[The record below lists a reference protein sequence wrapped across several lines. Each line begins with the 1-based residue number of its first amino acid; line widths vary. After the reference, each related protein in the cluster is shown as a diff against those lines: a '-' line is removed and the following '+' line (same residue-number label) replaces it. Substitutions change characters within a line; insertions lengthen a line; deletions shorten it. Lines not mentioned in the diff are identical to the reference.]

1 MNLSQAGALPDV
13 AAGLALAMVAYTS
26 TNLDNLLLIT
36 SSAARIENRYA
47 VIKGFLLSS
56 TAVLGMSAA
65 FVAISEI
72 LSPQTLGLLGLIPL
86 FLGIR
91 ILLKL
96 RSEQEQTDLATIGF
110 WPVGLALLAN
120 STDTIVVFGPLLA
133 ESEPAALFAML
144 IGYILMVGLWMV
156 LALRLSERLARANV
170 LERLARW
177 ATPIFMIAIGVYI
190 LMDTTTD
197 TLVRSP

>member
-1 MNLSQAGALPDV
+1 
-13 AAGLALAMVAYTS
+13 MVAYTS
-26 TNLDNLLLIT
+26 TNLDNLILIT
-36 SSAARIENRYA
+36 SAAGRADNRHA
-47 VIKGFLLSS
+47 VIKGFLLSA

-86 FLGIR
+86 FIGIR

-96 RSEQEQTDLATIGF
+96 KSEQEQIELAAIGF
-110 WPVGLALLAN
+110 WPVGLTLLAN

-133 ESEPAALFAML
+133 ESEPAALFAL
-144 IGYILMVGLWMV
+144 LAGYILMAGLWMT
-156 LALRLSERLARANV
+156 LALRLSERLARATV
-170 LERLARW
+170 LGKVARW
-177 ATPIFMIAIGVYI
+177 ATPFFMIAIGIYI

-197 TLVRSP
+197 TLVVNP

>member
-1 MNLSQAGALPDV
+1 MTLSQAGVLPDV

-26 TNLDNLLLIT
+26 TNLDNLVLIT
-36 SSAARIENRYA
+36 SAAGRIENRRA

-65 FVAISEI
+65 FVVISGI
-72 LSPQTLGLLGLIPL
+72 LSPQTLGWLGLIPL
-86 FLGIR
+86 FIGIR

-96 RSEQEQTDLATIGF
+96 KSEQEQTELAAIGF

-133 ESEPAALFAML
+133 ESEPAALFAL
-144 IGYILMVGLWMV
+144 LAGYILMAGLWIT

-170 LERLARW
+170 LGIVARW
-177 ATPIFMIAIGVYI
+177 ATPIFMIAIGIYI

-197 TLVRSP
+197 TLVVSP

>member
-13 AAGLALAMVAYTS
+13 AAGLVLATVAYVS

-36 SSAARIENRYA
+36 SAAARVENRHA

-56 TAVLGMSAA
+56 TLVLGMSAA
-65 FVAISEI
+65 FVAISGI

-86 FLGIR
+86 FVGIR

-96 RSEQEQTDLATIGF
+96 KSEQEQTDLAAVGF

-133 ESEPAALFAML
+133 ESEPAALFAL
-144 IGYILMVGLWMV
+144 LTGYILMAGLWMA

-170 LERLARW
+170 LGRVARW
-177 ATPIFMIAIGVYI
+177 ATPFFMIAIGVYI
-190 LMDTTTD
+190 LLDTTTD
-197 TLVRSP
+197 TLVRGP